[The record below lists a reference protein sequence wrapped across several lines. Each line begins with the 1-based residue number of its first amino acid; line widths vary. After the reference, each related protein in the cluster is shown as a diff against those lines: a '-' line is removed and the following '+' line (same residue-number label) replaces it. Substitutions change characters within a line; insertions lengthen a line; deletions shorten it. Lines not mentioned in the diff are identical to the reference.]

1 MGVVRDNESLCF
13 CHRVAAQTSSAC
25 HAERFSWW
33 WTHWLLSCAAL
44 AGTGKHDFH
53 LRPDVLFWA
62 PCSRFD
68 LCTYNCR
75 SSACCK
81 SSHPLISVWT
91 LVAGVCVVV
100 LQPQQRGQ
108 DQWCAE
114 GPEDAL
120 TGQRCR
126 FSWVVYSSEYTGLL
140 YFAQLLTISD
150 LGAISMQCSNM
161 VLLFGCRCSRVLAPQ
176 AIHKD

>member
-1 MGVVRDNESLCF
+1 MITRACAFATGLLHRRPLLAMPSASAGGGRTGCCPVLPLQVLESTISIFAHTFCF
-13 CHRVAAQTSSAC
+13 GLPVPDLICVLITVA
-25 HAERFSWW
+25 
-33 WTHWLLSCAAL
+33 
-44 AGTGKHDFH
+44 
-53 LRPDVLFWA
+53 V
-62 PCSRFD
+62 
-68 LCTYNCR
+68 
-75 SSACCK
+75 ACCK